1 MISAP
6 MEACWRKIGT
16 LGDRSCVRLAEH
28 LLCRN
33 CPVFLQQKD
42 HLFSKPIG
50 EGAELAVDTNVNSK
64 TASRKEGPT
73 VLLFRVGSHRYGFPA
88 RNVGSVAR
96 RSAIRSLPSSP
107 HPAVVGLTQL
117 QGELLPVVSMHQLLG
132 IEAPERKPEDEE
144 IARFV
149 VLADRRGSVALM
161 VDRVEGI
168 VRTDQDNIRP
178 VPANTD
184 RRTRSLVARILTH
197 EDEPVALVEMDLL
210 VNQIAGAQ
218 T

>member
-1 MISAP
+1 

-16 LGDRSCVRLAEH
+16 LGDRSCVHLAEH

-33 CPVFLQQKD
+33 CPIFLQQKD

-64 TASRKEGPT
+64 PARKEGPT

-88 RNVGSVAR
+88 RHVGSVAR
-96 RSAIRSLPSSP
+96 RSIIRSLPASS

-117 QGELLPVVSMHQLLG
+117 QGDLLPVVSMHQLLG
-132 IEAPERKPEDEE
+132 IEASERKPEDEE

-149 VLADRRGSVALM
+149 VLADRRGSIALM

-168 VRTDQDNIRP
+168 VPTDQDQIRP

-197 EDEPVALVEMDLL
+197 EDEPIALVEVDLL